1 MFNRHPC
8 VAEVQDTTAVSQAGA
23 CKALLKHST
32 AQRNSST
39 ANQSNSTAES
49 NRGCLRELRGSEHP
63 KTRCHT
69 QPSAGKQH
77 KVASIHNS

>member
-32 AQRNSST
+32 AQHNSST

-49 NRGCLRELRGSEHP
+49 NRGCLRELRGSSTQKP
-63 KTRCHT
+63 AVTRNLSW
-69 QPSAGKQH
+69 QQH
-77 KVASIHNS
+77 KVASVHNS